1 VARLKEGA
9 LSRPGV
15 CPARPVQPGDRRLI
29 GPEAE
34 GDHIIAATAGRH
46 ADRGNRPGTGSP
58 SRMALVASDPKDVAA
73 RKAARSRGPIA
84 VYRLGSEPSDDLTDV
99 TTASDDDA

>member
-1 VARLKEGA
+1 
-9 LSRPGV
+9 
-15 CPARPVQPGDRRLI
+15 
-29 GPEAE
+29 
-34 GDHIIAATAGRH
+34 
-46 ADRGNRPGTGSP
+46 
-58 SRMALVASDPKDVAA
+58 MALVASDPKDVAA